1 MLSRNM
7 TRFFCTFLIA
17 LLIFVPQKASCQ
29 FTDSL
34 ILEVNYR
41 LWQGAK
47 AREQVK
53 ILQREIELDSAIIHE
68 QEVVIQKLD
77 TDNIQL
83 RTKNEALTH
92 SVKQYQRI
100 SGGLTL
106 LVVLLIL

>member
-1 MLSRNM
+1 M

-17 LLIFVPQKASCQ
+17 LLISVPQKASCQ

-41 LWQGAK
+41 LWKGAK
-47 AREQVK
+47 AREQVQ

-68 QEVVIQKLD
+68 QEVVIEKLD
-77 TDNIQL
+77 TDNIKL
-83 RTKNEALTH
+83 RTDNEVLAH
-92 SVKQYQRI
+92 SVKQYKRI
-100 SGGLTL
+100 SGALTL

>member
-1 MLSRNM
+1 M
-7 TRFFCTFLIA
+7 TRSFCIFLTL
-17 LLIFVPQKASCQ
+17 LLISVPQKAYSQ

-34 ILEVNYR
+34 IREVNYR

-47 AREQVK
+47 AREQV
-53 ILQREIELDSAIIHE
+53 ILLQKEIELDSAIIHE

-77 TDNIQL
+77 TDNIKL
-83 RTKNEALTH
+83 RTDNEVLAH
-92 SVKQYQRI
+92 SLKQFKRI

>member
-1 MLSRNM
+1 M
-7 TRFFCTFLIA
+7 
-17 LLIFVPQKASCQ
+17 FVPQKASCQ

-34 ILEVNYR
+34 IREVNYR

-47 AREQVK
+47 AREQV
-53 ILQREIELDSAIIHE
+53 ILLQKEIELDSAIIHE

-77 TDNIQL
+77 TDNIKL
-83 RTKNEALTH
+83 RTDNEVLAH
-92 SVKQYQRI
+92 SLKQFKRI

>member
-1 MLSRNM
+1 M

-17 LLIFVPQKASCQ
+17 SLMFVQQKAYSQ

-47 AREQVK
+47 AREQVQ
-53 ILQREIELDSAIIHE
+53 ILQREIELDSAIIHN

-77 TDNIQL
+77 TDNIKL
-83 RTKNEALTH
+83 RTDNEVLTH
-92 SVKQYQRI
+92 SLKQFKRI

>member
-1 MLSRNM
+1 M
-7 TRFFCTFLIA
+7 TRSFYILVIA
-17 LLIFVPQKASCQ
+17 LLMFAPQNAYCQ

-34 ILEVNYR
+34 IREVNYR

-47 AREQVK
+47 AREQV
-53 ILQREIELDSAIIHE
+53 ILLQREIELDSAIIHN

-77 TDNIQL
+77 TDNIKL
-83 RTKNEALTH
+83 RTDNEVLTH
-92 SVKQYQRI
+92 SLKQFKRI

>member
-1 MLSRNM
+1 MI
-7 TRFFCTFLIA
+7 RFFCTFLIA
-17 LLIFVPQKASCQ
+17 LLISVPQKASCQ

-34 ILEVNYR
+34 IREVNYR

-47 AREQVK
+47 AREQV
-53 ILQREIELDSAIIHE
+53 ILLQREIELDSAIIHN

-77 TDNIQL
+77 TDNIKL
-83 RTKNEALTH
+83 RTDNEVLTH
-92 SVKQYQRI
+92 SVKQFKRI